1 MEHNRVIALGFFD
14 GVHQG
19 HGALLQKARQRAAEQ
34 GRTAVALTFDAH
46 PDTVVF
52 GQPVELIN
60 TLADR
65 QFLMTQRYHMD
76 EVLTAHFDRAMASM
90 PWEVFVEDYLVKR
103 LGACHVVCGHD
114 FTFGVKGEGNPQ
126 RLQEKCAALGVGCD
140 VIDQV
145 AYGGFPISS
154 THIRQLIHQ
163 GSMEEAAHLLGHPH
177 LLTGIVSHGKELG
190 HRLGIPTANL
200 PLPAGILAP
209 AFGVYAAKV
218 FLPDGSQWIAVTNV
232 GVRPTVHD
240 NLGVLVEPWLLD
252 YDGILYGQTIRV
264 EFYRHLRGERKF
276 ESLDALKAEILRNAE
291 ETRRYFQLHI

>member
-19 HGALLQKARQRAAEQ
+19 HGALLQKARQRATEQ
-34 GRTAVALTFDAH
+34 GRSAVALTFDAH

-90 PWEVFVEDYLVKR
+90 PWEVFVEDYLVKQ

-114 FTFGVKGEGNPQ
+114 FTFGVKGEGNPR
-126 RLQEKCAALGVGCD
+126 RLREKCAALGVGCD

-177 LLTGIVSHGKELG
+177 LLTGTVSHGKELG

-200 PLPAGILAP
+200 LLPEGILAP

-252 YDGILYGQTIRV
+252 YDGILYGQAIRV
-264 EFYRHLRGERKF
+264 EFYRHLREEKKF

-291 ETRRYFQLHI
+291 ETRRYFQLRK